1 VHLSAMRDISSL
13 RDDLNRTTV
22 EFLRTDLDTGIMLA
36 RIATGARKNSE
47 RRERNT
53 RNARMAYDTVEKLRR
68 QAPMSTE
75 IRNALDEKIGLLRSL
90 LEVLGESFA

>member
-1 VHLSAMRDISSL
+1 MRDISSL
-13 RDDLNRTTV
+13 RDDLNRTTI

-47 RRERNT
+47 RRERNK
-53 RNARMAYDTVEKLRR
+53 RKARMAYDTVVKFRR
-68 QAPMSTE
+68 QTPMSTE
-75 IRNALDEKIGLLRSL
+75 IRIALDEKIGLLRSM

>member
-1 VHLSAMRDISSL
+1 MRDISSL

-22 EFLRTDLDTGIMLA
+22 AFLRTDLDTGIMLA

-47 RRERNT
+47 RRERNK
-53 RNARMAYDTVEKLRR
+53 RKARMAYDTVVKFRG
-68 QAPMSTE
+68 QTPMSTE
-75 IRNALDEKIGLLRSL
+75 IRNALDEKIGLLRSM

>member
-1 VHLSAMRDISSL
+1 MRDISSL
-13 RDDLNRTTV
+13 RDDLHRTTV
-22 EFLRTDLDTGIMLA
+22 EFLRTDVDTGIMLA
-36 RIATGARKNSE
+36 RIAVGARKDSE
-47 RRERNT
+47 RRIRNT

-68 QAPMSTE
+68 QTPMSTE